1 MTNEEIVALYN
12 AGYTRKKMRR
22 DFGLP
27 LTKINKAIRHIPGA
41 VPVPEKSFCEELIL
55 DYQNGFKIN
64 DLIKKFRIDTRT
76 IDNIF
81 YFYKVEN
88 IRRRNVAVDQH
99 FFKRIDTEEKAY
111 WLGFLFA
118 DGYNNEQTGN
128 IELTLQS
135 LDVGHIELFKKTIKS
150 EHTIAEKTISGKY
163 TCSRISFCSRIMSN
177 DLASHG
183 CVKAK
188 SLILEFPSSI
198 PNELTHHFVRGYF
211 DGDGSVS
218 VSKDNKR
225 HNFHILGTESF
236 LESIREKIGLSNTK
250 LDKKGNCYDLRYG
263 GRLNLLKIKEYL
275 YKDATIF
282 LERKKEKFDMC

>member
-81 YFYKVEN
+81 YFYKVEK

-99 FFKRIDTEEKAY
+99 FFKRICRKQRRY
-111 WLGFLFA
+111 IYKIPCLSHLF
-118 DGYNNEQTGN
+118 Q
-128 IELTLQS
+128 
-135 LDVGHIELFKKTIKS
+135 V
-150 EHTIAEKTISGKY
+150 
-163 TCSRISFCSRIMSN
+163 
-177 DLASHG
+177 
-183 CVKAK
+183 
-188 SLILEFPSSI
+188 
-198 PNELTHHFVRGYF
+198 
-211 DGDGSVS
+211 
-218 VSKDNKR
+218 
-225 HNFHILGTESF
+225 
-236 LESIREKIGLSNTK
+236 
-250 LDKKGNCYDLRYG
+250 
-263 GRLNLLKIKEYL
+263 
-275 YKDATIF
+275 
-282 LERKKEKFDMC
+282 